1 MYGIAVVDG
10 CPPPYFSVYRL
21 RGMFSVKLSRSFT
34 LKLWSILPN
43 QVIAGSLIGLKRLR
57 QPMWPMEVGA
67 SRSWFGQFCV
77 GVRVGYFDMYAFAM
91 GPAPS
96 LMAAIS
102 AGVGA
107 CTESS
112 PPRSRVTLSMPK
124 EKNVLSLKIGPSISP
139 PNWFRMYFG
148 LGLPCRFWKK
158 SDALSERLRLNS

>member
-1 MYGIAVVDG
+1 MYGIAVVEG

-96 LMAAIS
+96 LQS
-102 AGVGA
+102 HLV
-107 CTESS
+107 
-112 PPRSRVTLSMPK
+112 
-124 EKNVLSLKIGPSISP
+124 
-139 PNWFRMYFG
+139 
-148 LGLPCRFWKK
+148 
-158 SDALSERLRLNS
+158 DAEGEERLVLEDRPVDFAAELVPDVLRLGAPLPVLEEVRCVERAVTVEFVDHAVEPVGTRPL